1 MLHPKDEQQFTT
13 FADSSSSKRDHYT
26 SIITGKVVMVF
37 LIVNIILLL
46 VGPMLCM
53 VCKRMT
59 S

>member
-13 FADSSSSKRDHYT
+13 FADSSSKS
-26 SIITGKVVMVF
+26 SITGKVVMVF